1 MDNFCFNCYF
11 LSFFVEKGEYYRRL
25 YFTKALDEFV
35 EKFDKDMLEDE
46 DLKAIYFQRTFEDTD
61 NSYWEEVENGEYYI
75 IFKIVI
81 NNFLE
86 RYFIKTYYET
96 GPVFEIKYKI

>member
-1 MDNFCFNCYF
+1 MES
-11 LSFFVEKGEYYRRL
+11 LKKI
-25 YFTKALDEFV
+25 TTDEFL
-35 EKFDKDMLEDE
+35 EKFDNNILEDE
-46 DLKAIYFQRTFEDTD
+46 DLKSIYFKHSFEDTD

-96 GPVFEIKYKI
+96 GPVFEVKYKEKRWIIIKKN

>member
-1 MDNFCFNCYF
+1 MENLKIITTDIF
-11 LSFFVEKGEYYRRL
+11 L
-25 YFTKALDEFV
+25 
-35 EKFDKDMLEDE
+35 EKFDNDTLEDE
-46 DLKAIYFQRTFEDTD
+46 DLEAIFFQRTFEDTD
-61 NSYWEEVENGEYYI
+61 NSYWEEVENREYYI

-96 GPVFEIKYKI
+96 RPIFELKYKEKRWIIIKKN

>member
-1 MDNFCFNCYF
+1 MKN
-11 LSFFVEKGEYYRRL
+11 LK
-25 YFTKALDEFV
+25 TITTDEFL
-35 EKFDKDMLEDE
+35 EKFDNNILEDE
-46 DLKAIYFQRTFEDTD
+46 DLKSIYFKHSFEDTD

-86 RYFIKTYYET
+86 RYFIKTYYEI
-96 GPVFEIKYKI
+96 GPIFELKYKEKR

>member
-1 MDNFCFNCYF
+1 MEN
-11 LSFFVEKGEYYRRL
+11 LKII
-25 YFTKALDEFV
+25 TTDEFI
-35 EKFDKDMLEDE
+35 EKYDNNTLEDE
-46 DLKAIYFQRTFEDTD
+46 DL
-61 NSYWEEVENGEYYI
+61 VENGEYYI

-96 GPVFEIKYKI
+96 GPVFEIK

>member
-1 MDNFCFNCYF
+1 MKN
-11 LSFFVEKGEYYRRL
+11 LK
-25 YFTKALDEFV
+25 TITTDEFL
-35 EKFDKDMLEDE
+35 EKFDNDTLEDE
-46 DLKAIYFQRTFEDTD
+46 DLRVIYVQKTFEDTN

-86 RYFIKTYYET
+86 RYFIKTYYEI
-96 GPVFEIKYKI
+96 GPIFEVKYKR

>member
-1 MDNFCFNCYF
+1 MENLKIITTDIF
-11 LSFFVEKGEYYRRL
+11 L
-25 YFTKALDEFV
+25 
-35 EKFDKDMLEDE
+35 EKFDNHTLENE
-46 DLKAIYFQRTFEDTD
+46 DLEAIYFQKTFEDTN

-81 NNFLE
+81 NNLE

-96 GPVFEIKYKI
+96 RPIFELKYKEKR

>member
-1 MDNFCFNCYF
+1 MKN
-11 LSFFVEKGEYYRRL
+11 LK
-25 YFTKALDEFV
+25 TITTDEFI
-35 EKFDKDMLEDE
+35 EKYDNNTLEEE
-46 DLKAIYFQRTFEDTD
+46 DLRAIYFQNTFEDTD
-61 NSYWEEVENGEYYI
+61 NSYWEEIERGEYYK

-96 GPVFEIKYKI
+96 GPIFEVKYKENIFLIKKG

>member
-1 MDNFCFNCYF
+1 MKN
-11 LSFFVEKGEYYRRL
+11 LK
-25 YFTKALDEFV
+25 TITTDEFL
-35 EKFDKDMLEDE
+35 EKFDNDILEDE

-75 IFKIVI
+75 IFKIII

-86 RYFIKTYYET
+86 RYFIKTYGEY
-96 GPVFEIKYKI
+96 GKIFELKYKI

>member
-1 MDNFCFNCYF
+1 MRN
-11 LSFFVEKGEYYRRL
+11 LKII
-25 YFTKALDEFV
+25 TTDEFL
-35 EKFDKDMLEDE
+35 EKYDNNNLTDE
-46 DLKAIYFQRTFEDTD
+46 DLEAIYFQKTFKNTN

-96 GPVFEIKYKI
+96 GPIFEVKYKR

>member
-1 MDNFCFNCYF
+1 
-11 LSFFVEKGEYYRRL
+11 
-25 YFTKALDEFV
+25 
-35 EKFDKDMLEDE
+35 MLEDE

-81 NNFLE
+81 F
-86 RYFIKTYYET
+86 
-96 GPVFEIKYKI
+96 

>member
-1 MDNFCFNCYF
+1 MGN
-11 LSFFVEKGEYYRRL
+11 LKII
-25 YFTKALDEFV
+25 TTDEFV

-81 NNFLE
+81 NNFSSCYIFCFK
-86 RYFIKTYYET
+86 RNYWCFIYLGY
-96 GPVFEIKYKI
+96 V

>member
-1 MDNFCFNCYF
+1 MEN
-11 LSFFVEKGEYYRRL
+11 LKII
-25 YFTKALDEFV
+25 TTDEFV

-61 NSYWEEVENGEYYI
+61 NSYWEEVERRENYCI
-75 IFKIVI
+75 LKIVI

-86 RYFIKTYYET
+86 RYFIKTYGEYGEI
-96 GPVFEIKYKI
+96 FELKYRV

>member
-1 MDNFCFNCYF
+1 MENLKIITTDIF
-11 LSFFVEKGEYYRRL
+11 L
-25 YFTKALDEFV
+25 
-35 EKFDKDMLEDE
+35 EKFDNHTLENE
-46 DLKAIYFQRTFEDTD
+46 DLTAIYFQKTFEDTN

-81 NNFLE
+81 NNLE

-96 GPVFEIKYKI
+96 GPIFEVKYKR